1 MTPMVGQQ
9 IRDLLLFVLLGT
21 VAGFLYDMLRIL
33 RRAIKHNIV
42 AVSVEDI
49 LYMLVLAFSLCFFF
63 EKSNEGAPRLYLLL
77 AIIFGW
83 LLWQRLIGRHIVPF
97 FAKILKKTTLLL
109 TNLLK
114 YIGKSVKIRKRFK
127 T

>member
-1 MTPMVGQQ
+1 MVGQQ

-49 LYMLVLAFSLCFFF
+49 L
-63 EKSNEGAPRLYLLL
+63 
-77 AIIFGW
+77 
-83 LLWQRLIGRHIVPF
+83 
-97 FAKILKKTTLLL
+97 
-109 TNLLK
+109 
-114 YIGKSVKIRKRFK
+114 
-127 T
+127 